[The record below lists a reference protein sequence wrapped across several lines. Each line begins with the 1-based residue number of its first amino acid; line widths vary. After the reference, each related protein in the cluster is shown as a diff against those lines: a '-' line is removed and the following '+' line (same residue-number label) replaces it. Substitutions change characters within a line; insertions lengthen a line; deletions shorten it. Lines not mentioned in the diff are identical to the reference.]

1 MTIVFVVFMKK
12 VSAVKIV
19 LSMTMI
25 KFIDDISDFLFLLSP
40 RFHRFCHA
48 KAHSC
53 VMLYL
58 TQRLLPSCM
67 SYVMFKMFLIV
78 SRITQHTLIIMK
90 YYSFYDAIS
99 CEDALKQM

>member
-1 MTIVFVVFMKK
+1 MTIVFAVFKKK
-12 VSAVKIV
+12 VSDVKVV
-19 LSMTMI
+19 LSMTML
-25 KFIDDISDFLFLLSP
+25 FIDDISDIFLLSP

-53 VMLYL
+53 VVLYL
-58 TQRLLPSCM
+58 TQRLLPSYM
-67 SYVMFKMFLIV
+67 SYVMIKMFLIV
-78 SRITQHTLIIMK
+78 SRITQYILMIMK